1 MPPSPHI
8 GPIHYKIH
16 PVTSFFL
23 LPFVSSLCH
32 HQRVLTTQ
40 NTQHTACS
48 EVVNDIFIHLP
59 KLWGES
65 SSKQC
70 QNKIFHIFFSRFSL
84 CLPVRSRIWIRIS
97 KRHERWRE
105 KKSGWMSKRNE
116 KISRYLQKCVID
128 TIRHRAVQEC
138 FNSSDILYLWLQI
151 LVGLFSHTYTCSER
165 WHVKTRGERS
175 VKEMINLFSMG
186 YDHTSQLG
194 RLCEEDNKFLHK
206 KVRENFS
213 ISTFLATP
221 PICLIIFLLTTNIIP
236 FWCDSFFSLSCVVCF
251 LSRAPHSVIA
261 LRASHGTARNRLGY
275 TQHTIHHLSA
285 CKTRRN
291 KYDNSGDWRPVKQ
304 KSGDCIDFAFS
315 FKKSL
320 TVINL

>member
-1 MPPSPHI
+1 MNSIHFLSILNIPFGHNKQTQSSVFGASFPTHWSHSLQTTPCYIIFLVAVRLLSP
-8 GPIHYKIH
+8 
-16 PVTSFFL
+16 
-23 LPFVSSLCH
+23 CH

-48 EVVNDIFIHLP
+48 EVVNDIFIHSP

-84 CLPVRSRIWIRIS
+84 CLLVRSRIWIS

-105 KKSGWMSKRNE
+105 KKSGWMSKRDE

-213 ISTFLATP
+213 ISTFLTTP
-221 PICLIIFLLTTNIIP
+221 PIC
-236 FWCDSFFSLSCVVCF
+236 S
-251 LSRAPHSVIA
+251 
-261 LRASHGTARNRLGY
+261 
-275 TQHTIHHLSA
+275 
-285 CKTRRN
+285 
-291 KYDNSGDWRPVKQ
+291 
-304 KSGDCIDFAFS
+304 
-315 FKKSL
+315 
-320 TVINL
+320 